1 MRKFSSINESFGNV
15 NNINVKRTNKT
26 IDEVLMGVINECIG
40 IQTEEVDN
48 IPSVEGKNELIEKLK
63 NIIEY
68 CEKQHSIEVNEKIQL
83 TNKHFYDE
91 KLLLEQL
98 NIMEQRQ
105 SEFNVEITPELVFSK
120 EDFTKEG
127 DTITLHSL
135 TAIPDVFVDYIKF
148 DSIIKY
154 FRNDSVV
161 NITYIPNVGI
171 WKLDFVGD
179 EKVFGISVTKDEE
192 RHLMF
197 INANIKFIDSFYDA
211 CCNMLGKSKVSIVDP
226 VLRERLKQ

>member
-83 TNKHFYDE
+83 TNKHFC
-91 KLLLEQL
+91 
-98 NIMEQRQ
+98 
-105 SEFNVEITPELVFSK
+105 
-120 EDFTKEG
+120 
-127 DTITLHSL
+127 
-135 TAIPDVFVDYIKF
+135 
-148 DSIIKY
+148 
-154 FRNDSVV
+154 
-161 NITYIPNVGI
+161 
-171 WKLDFVGD
+171 
-179 EKVFGISVTKDEE
+179 
-192 RHLMF
+192 HLWQF
-197 INANIKFIDSFYDA
+197 
-211 CCNMLGKSKVSIVDP
+211 
-226 VLRERLKQ
+226 Q